1 MLPNSLLITNEKI
14 KNNTIV
20 ETINI
25 GIYFT
30 PAFIS
35 PFFMVAIITDE
46 K

>member
-1 MLPNSLLITNEKI
+1 MLPNSLLITAEKI
-14 KNNTIV
+14 KNKIIV
-20 ETINI
+20 EKINI

-35 PFFMVAIITDE
+35 PFLMVAIITDE